1 MNNVIK
7 KIIDAKCT
15 SSWFLLYE
23 NFFVIISYNKKKL
36 NIGNNKEI
44 DKAKICESVFIIL
57 DNANILTRERAIFVN
72 ADLHPLGQCRFL
84 GINSWNPASWRIK
97 KR

>member
-15 SSWFLLYE
+15 SSWFFLYE
-23 NFFVIISYNKKKL
+23 NFFVIISCNKKKL

-57 DNANILTRERAIFVN
+57 DKLL
-72 ADLHPLGQCRFL
+72 D
-84 GINSWNPASWRIK
+84 GINPPEETEVNDRLKESKSLIPAKLYKKIIK
-97 KR
+97 IVENK